1 VRLVGGLVETSP
13 RIRVEEDRVE
23 EDRVEEDKEIPS

>member
-1 VRLVGGLVETSP
+1 VETSP

-23 EDRVEEDKEIPS
+23 EDRVKEDKEIPS